1 MANPCKTCTGRG
13 SRCTFEEAR
22 KKRGPVPGRIA
33 KIQKQHSRTIPRD
46 NVLDFGDPR
55 PSPLSND
62 TMAMSP
68 SSLQDGST
76 LHRISTISSDG
87 VIMADSYEPH
97 ASSSLALWTQHQ
109 DLAQLPN
116 HEGGSRQ
123 DLEPFTD
130 VQNGSVNLEKIPA
143 LPQHVDTPDFLL
155 PSLPIDSPPDD
166 SFSLF
171 ATIPEQDL
179 PSIVESVE
187 FWPKSI
193 SQEALLPW
201 IDVYFKRLHPTVP
214 VLNRTMVYQEML
226 LRNHHHD
233 PQFGAMLLALCAF
246 AMTQPVQI
254 HEIASTPS
262 RSVQARMLLEESIK
276 MRMTVDF
283 GENPSVHMI
292 LTSFFI
298 FACLFGYGLH
308 KAAHHRLREAVDLAN
323 SLNMHLP
330 QAYDS
335 LDPDTREQW
344 LRTYLV
350 LSVTER

>member
-1 MANPCKTCTGRG
+1 
-13 SRCTFEEAR
+13 
-22 KKRGPVPGRIA
+22 
-33 KIQKQHSRTIPRD
+33 
-46 NVLDFGDPR
+46 
-55 PSPLSND
+55 
-62 TMAMSP
+62 
-68 SSLQDGST
+68 
-76 LHRISTISSDG
+76 
-87 VIMADSYEPH
+87 
-97 ASSSLALWTQHQ
+97 
-109 DLAQLPN
+109 
-116 HEGGSRQ
+116 
-123 DLEPFTD
+123 
-130 VQNGSVNLEKIPA
+130 
-143 LPQHVDTPDFLL
+143 
-155 PSLPIDSPPDD
+155 
-166 SFSLF
+166 
-171 ATIPEQDL
+171 
-179 PSIVESVE
+179 VESVE

-226 LRNHHHD
+226 LRTHHHD

-254 HEIASTPS
+254 HEVASTPS

>member
-1 MANPCKTCTGRG
+1 MANPCRTCTGRG
-13 SRCTFEEAR
+13 SKCTFDEAR

-33 KIQKQHSRTIPRD
+33 KIQKQQAKAIPKET
-46 NVLDFGDPR
+46 VLDFRDSES
-55 PSPLSND
+55 SPLSTA

-68 SSLQDGST
+68 SSLQDISA
-76 LHRISTISSDG
+76 LHRVSTISSDS
-87 VIMADSYEPH
+87 VTMADSYDSH
-97 ASSSLALWTQHQ
+97 ASSSMALWTQNQ
-109 DLAQLPN
+109 DSAQFSNHVGGTGQELEFATSMPN
-116 HEGGSRQ
+116 GSRSS
-123 DLEPFTD
+123 ERMPT
-130 VQNGSVNLEKIPA
+130 
-143 LPQHVDTPDFLL
+143 LPQHIDTSDFLL

-166 SFSLF
+166 SFNLF

-179 PSIVESVE
+179 PPIVESVE

-226 LRNHHHD
+226 LRTHHHD
-233 PQFGAMLLALCAF
+233 PQFGAMLLGLCAF

-254 HEIASTPS
+254 HEVASTPS